1 MAKLKVIY
9 KIGNPIF
16 FYKQSQNEVGY
27 CSEPLLDKILNMDK
41 YNYEMDLLL
50 DYLQNETKTEILFAF
65 EYVFLKLVDDEFFPR
80 SELNSN
86 IIQEYHINGSNI
98 NSPKPSYISEYIN
111 TVGQLFLAGYI
122 EFGMCGLQDKEE
134 NLLSKQKDDKYQAW
148 IHFRDNFFYTGAY
161 WDDRMDLEERYKDMS
176 DEDYVYSNWDTP
188 QFWDMYRFWVCRTPK
203 GTKYFKEVLAPK
215 FYNKYKD
222 LEVEVDDEGKVIRW
236 IGRINR

>member
-1 MAKLKVIY
+1 MVIGRVLKDKDSGIFHDDFYDLRHKLEREGNVDFNFKLFSQIPELAKTDILEYFAIRV
-9 KIGNPIF
+9 
-16 FYKQSQNEVGY
+16 
-27 CSEPLLDKILNMDK
+27 LDLATGPFGEDDGAMELDSLFV
-41 YNYEMDLLL
+41 EHPDDLLVN
-50 DYLQNETKTEILFAF
+50 DT
-65 EYVFLKLVDDEFFPR
+65 R
-80 SELNSN
+80 
-86 IIQEYHINGSNI
+86 
-98 NSPKPSYISEYIN
+98 PSYVSEYIN

-161 WDDRMDLEERYKDMS
+161 WDDMIDLKERYKDMS
-176 DEDYVYSNWDTP
+176 DEDYKYSNWDTP
-188 QFWDMYRFWVCRTPK
+188 KFWDRYHFWVCRTPK

-236 IGRINR
+236 IGSINR